1 VRSLAIVGNR
11 GVNSIDRMTSTRPS
25 AAATVRG
32 PGHRGISFYHDM
44 GLWAAKRHN
53 LDLTIVLLNNNGG
66 GIFHYLPQAAHDDI
80 FEEWFGTPPDL
91 DFAPV
96 IGMYGGRHVVVE
108 DWHSFA
114 GAASRPPAGLTV
126 LELRTAANTAMPPG
140 MVRGSESGLGAA
152 TVAMTRPLAFPQ
164 RGCRG
169 FGAAGMLLHGFT
181 IVPGLG
187 RFRISSNSSPP
198 WRRYRQAWPPG

>member
-1 VRSLAIVGNR
+1 MRAIVGNR
-11 GVNSIDRMTSTRPS
+11 GVNGIDGMNSTALGAA
-25 AAATVRG
+25 AAATSPVVMVIG
-32 PGHRGISFYHDM
+32 DVSFYHDLN

-53 LDLTIVLLNNNGG
+53 LDLTIVLVNNNGG

-108 DWHSFA
+108 DWRSFA

-126 LELRTAANTAMPPG
+126 LELRTDRAANTAMHRQAWSAAAEAAWG
-140 MVRGSESGLGAA
+140 VA
-152 TVAMTRPLAFPQ
+152 TVAR
-164 RGCRG
+164 
-169 FGAAGMLLHGFT
+169 
-181 IVPGLG
+181 
-187 RFRISSNSSPP
+187 
-198 WRRYRQAWPPG
+198 